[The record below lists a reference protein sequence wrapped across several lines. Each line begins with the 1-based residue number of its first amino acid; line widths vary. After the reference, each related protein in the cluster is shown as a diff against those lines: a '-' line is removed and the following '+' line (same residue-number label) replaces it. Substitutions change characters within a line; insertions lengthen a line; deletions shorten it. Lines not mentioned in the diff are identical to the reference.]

1 MIFRHVRS
9 YTWNK
14 SGLYMDSSSFGGA
27 TIAVEELKDWILP
40 TLNPGDFFEKKIGI
54 AVCSEKDRFDKKTG
68 RELAKSRAKL
78 QKLTVQKVIKEL
90 DKTIVTMLD
99 SSENTYTFVKYNNA
113 KSVFFIDFN
122 FKDSFEY

>member
-1 MIFRHVRS
+1 MIFRHIRS
-9 YTWNK
+9 
-14 SGLYMDSSSFGGA
+14 SSSFGGA

-40 TLNPGDFFEKKIGI
+40 TLNPSDFFEKKIGI
-54 AVCSEKDRFDKKTG
+54 AICSKKDRFNKRIG

-90 DKTIVTMLD
+90 DKTTVTMLD